1 MGIRF
6 LCPNGHKLN
15 VKDYLAGK
23 KGRCPYCDTRF
34 VIPNE
39 SQKETRVESLESS
52 SSQVGDDSESGADQI
67 EPPTAE
73 ESLPASAFA
82 QALPASPTPAAQP
95 VASAQPV
102 TGVPGGYPAGQP
114 VAAQPALPDPFAD
127 APEAHWYVRLSTG
140 DQFGPAQSN
149 QMRQWLGENR
159 IPADGLVWREGWP
172 DWKRADQ
179 TFNQLRPGYVA
190 QPAYSA
196 PVAYAAPVAQPAAVA
211 YPQAAQPYPGSPMAA
226 RPVGAAPFGAP
237 VGQQQPESETG
248 EFLASL
254 GSGKGRSSQGS
265 SGGSASVGRRKSSTG
280 LIVLIVTLVIAALVL
295 TVVALVVSQQ
305 TGPPRLNDVVFKQ
318 FGYKVGF
325 PYQTR
330 PGSTVDE
337 NTPAGLLTYQ
347 PQISNVAQAQGYV
360 FEAYAD
366 EIPNPQLVND
376 EFYRSAAEFVASEHG
391 GGTVSGGG
399 AVTVG
404 GYNGRAFTV
413 QAGGNAFQVRV
424 FVIGNT
430 RLVMLV
436 EDVSGK
442 GFSATSVQQFFDSL
456 SRAG

>member
-34 VIPNE
+34 VIPKQ
-39 SQKETRVESLESS
+39 SQKDARVDSLDSS
-52 SSQVGDDSESGADQI
+52 SSQVGDDDESGADQI

-82 QALPASPTPAAQP
+82 QALPATPAPVAQP
-95 VASAQPV
+95 VSAAPV
-102 TGVPGGYPAGQP
+102 GYPTGQP
-114 VAAQPALPDPFAD
+114 MAARPALPDPFAD

-140 DQFGPAQSN
+140 DQFGPAQSD

-179 TFNQLRPGYVA
+179 TFDQLRPGYVP

-196 PVAYAAPVAQPAAVA
+196 PAAYAAPVAQPAVPA
-211 YPQAAQPYPGSPMAA
+211 YPHPAQPYPGSPMTA
-226 RPVGAAPFGAP
+226 RPIGAAPFGAP
-237 VGQQQPESETG
+237 VGQKQPEGETG

-254 GSGKGRSSQGS
+254 GGSKGGASQGS
-265 SGGSASVGRRKSSTG
+265 SGGSAPVGRRKSSTG
-280 LIVLIVTLVIAALVL
+280 LIVLIVTLVIAALIL
-295 TVVALVVSQQ
+295 AVVALLVTQREL
-305 TGPPRLNDVVFKQ
+305 PPALNDIVFKQ

-337 NTPAGLLTYQ
+337 NTPAGVLTYQ
-347 PQISNVAQAQGYV
+347 PQISNVAQSQGYI

-376 EFYRSAAEFVASEHG
+376 EFYRAAAEFVASENG

-399 AVTVG
+399 VVTVG
-404 GYNGRAFTV
+404 GYTGRAFTV

-442 GFSATSVQQFFDSL
+442 GFTASSVQQFFGSL